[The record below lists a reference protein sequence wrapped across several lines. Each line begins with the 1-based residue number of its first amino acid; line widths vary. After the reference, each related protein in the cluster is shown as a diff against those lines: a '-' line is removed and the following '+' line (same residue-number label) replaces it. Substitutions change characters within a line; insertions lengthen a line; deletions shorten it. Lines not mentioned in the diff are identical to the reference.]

1 MKEILAGG
9 DRFLAGAQKELS
21 EWLQINIYQDYAS
34 TEIGYISCPD
44 VNQKPVYGSAG
55 KLVIPIRVRL
65 TETYAELYQ
74 DALMES
80 TRFKFDNGNCTL
92 RSLRILACSSQFKD
106 IPALPTNQ
114 VHQRIRKSKT

>member
-1 MKEILAGG
+1 MDQHPGRWDTTSVKEILAAG

-21 EWLQINIYQDYAS
+21 ERLKIDIYQEYGS

-65 TETYAELYQ
+65 TQTHAELYQ
-74 DALMES
+74 DALMEKHS
-80 TRFKFDNGNCTL
+80 
-92 RSLRILACSSQFKD
+92 
-106 IPALPTNQ
+106 NQ
-114 VHQRIRKSKT
+114 I